1 MGIPYTFKFR
11 KYNQII
17 MVLTNYHYSNNHY
30 DQDELEVIKIIYPNS
45 S

>member
-1 MGIPYTFKFR
+1 
-11 KYNQII
+11 
-17 MVLTNYHYSNNHY
+17 MVLTYYHYSNNLY